1 MSVESRSAWK
11 FTHEVLDDPE
21 RRARVLAEL
30 TRLTSSIP
38 EAPPEPTP
46 DAPSSLVT
54 KFSRLARGREQLF
67 RALAGAVFALASGTE
82 MLNDMSDIM
91 DNNRPEA
98 AHILQEL
105 QQHVEQKRRKMA
117 EAEEGTQSIRR
128 AA

>member
-1 MSVESRSAWK
+1 
-11 FTHEVLDDPE
+11 
-21 RRARVLAEL
+21 
-30 TRLTSSIP
+30 
-38 EAPPEPTP
+38 
-46 DAPSSLVT
+46 
-54 KFSRLARGREQLF
+54 
-67 RALAGAVFALASGTE
+67 
-82 MLNDMSDIM
+82 MSDIM